1 VLRADLQTGD
11 ARPIVSETK
20 GVPALVRA
28 VKLMDAIV
36 ASERPL
42 TISNIARQLAIP
54 KSTVHGI
61 CCTLVELGLLTRN
74 NANSYLIGPHV
85 MRWANAFVAQSN
97 LTAEFYELLHNL
109 RGFADETFTLS
120 VLDGQEVVYLACW
133 NSASSLG
140 VTFRIGMRLPA
151 PFTATGKA
159 ILSGLPNREVRRL
172 LHDNWP
178 TPLTRNSVRDI
189 DELER
194 ELDLCR
200 ERGFSIDNGQTREG
214 MYCFGTSVRDSS
226 NTVVAGI
233 AISLLAERVNEP
245 TTRKVAACIQMIAH
259 DLSSRLGAS
268 RELSNSVGK

>member
-1 VLRADLQTGD
+1 VLKTGLQIDD
-11 ARPIVSETK
+11 AHTIVRGSK
-20 GVPALVRA
+20 GVPALIRS
-28 VKLMDAIV
+28 VKLMDAV
-36 ASERPL
+36 VTSARPL
-42 TISNIARQLAIP
+42 TISDIARQLDIP

-109 RGFADETFTLS
+109 KSFADETFTLS
-120 VLDGQEVVYLACW
+120 VLDGQEVVYLACR

-140 VTFRIGMRLPA
+140 VTFRMGMRLPA

-159 ILSGLPNREVRRL
+159 ILSTLSNREVRRL
-172 LHDNWP
+172 LHNSWP
-178 TPLTRNSVRDI
+178 NPLTRHSVRDI

-200 ERGFSIDNGQTREG
+200 QRGFSIDNGQTREG

-226 NTVVAGI
+226 NTAVAGI

-245 TTRKVAACIQMIAH
+245 TTTKVAACIQMIAR

-268 RELSNSVGK
+268 RELSNSVSK

>member
-1 VLRADLQTGD
+1 VLKTGLQRETAHPV
-11 ARPIVSETK
+11 ARESK
-20 GVPALVRA
+20 GVPALVRG
-28 VKLMDAIV
+28 VKLIDAVV

-42 TISNIARQLAIP
+42 TISDIARQLEIP

-74 NANSYLIGPHV
+74 NANSYLVGPHV
-85 MRWANAFVAQSN
+85 MRWANAFVGQSN

-109 RGFADETFTLS
+109 RSFADETFTLS
-120 VLDGQEVVYLACW
+120 VLDGHEVVYLACR

-140 VTFRIGMRLPA
+140 VTFRMGMRLPA

-159 ILSGLPNREVRRL
+159 ILSTLPNSEVRRL
-172 LHDNWP
+172 LHNNWP
-178 TPLTRNSVRDI
+178 NPLTRHSVRDI

-194 ELDLCR
+194 ELDMCR
-200 ERGFSIDNGQTREG
+200 QRGFSIDNGQTREG

-245 TTRKVAACIQMIAH
+245 TTTKVAACIQMIAR
-259 DLSSRLGAS
+259 DLSGRLGAS
-268 RELSNSVGK
+268 REFSNSAGK